1 MHVDGA
7 EGRRRTMKEG
17 ARERGIVK
25 DNGEKKRERETE
37 GWVETAVKSLDGE
50 RGKQRG
56 RWQRTAV
63 ATVVEAHEHH
73 FY

>member
-1 MHVDGA
+1 MHVGGA
-7 EGRRRTMKEG
+7 EGRQGRAMKEE
-17 ARERGIVK
+17 ARERGKVK
-25 DNGEKKRERETE
+25 DNGEKKSERE

-50 RGKQRG
+50 KGKRRG

-63 ATVVEAHEHH
+63 AMVVEAHEHH